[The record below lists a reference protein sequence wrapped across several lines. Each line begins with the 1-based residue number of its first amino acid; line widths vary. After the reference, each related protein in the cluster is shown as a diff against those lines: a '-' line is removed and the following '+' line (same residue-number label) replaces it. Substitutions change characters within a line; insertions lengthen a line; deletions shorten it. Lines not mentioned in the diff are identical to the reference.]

1 MVRNPNGINRF
12 GSYAYFPG
20 TGPAGRVC
28 SDCGSSFTIRG
39 SVYCRAFSEITG
51 KRGNPIKGDSAAC
64 REYQR
69 RERQEVSK

>member
-1 MVRNPNGINRF
+1 MTRNPNAINRF

-20 TGPAGRVC
+20 TGPEGRMC
-28 SDCGSSFTIRG
+28 ADCAASHTLRG
-39 SVYCRAFSEITG
+39 KVYCRTFSVITG
-51 KRGNPIKGDSAAC
+51 KRGQAIDGASPSC